1 MAARR
6 LRWLLVSSAASIAG
20 LVLPTSSESRNSIP
34 DAQTDAPSAVS
45 VTLYRDPYRASGSIA
60 LDRLNGF
67 ALITET
73 RAVHLRAGDQRLRFE
88 GVADGIEPES
98 AILTGLEDGSLEK
111 NRDAAVLSPSGLV
124 AAAVGEPLVLTRT
137 NPRTGRV
144 ERVSGT
150 VESDALG
157 GVIFKSEQGIEA
169 LRCSG
174 LPETLSFEG
183 TGGLR
188 SHPTLSVRVRSRREM
203 STTVT
208 LSYLARG
215 FDWAADYTATLAADG
230 RSMDLGAWIT
240 LANSNG
246 SGFPEAHT
254 QVVAGRVNRENGEVE
269 PIDVGGP
276 IVATCW
282 PCGSTSDIP
291 MQLQFALAG
300 ADGLKKRGVM
310 NSLPAPMAAAL
321 REVTVTGARA
331 QQEQLGD
338 LKLYRIPEPTT
349 LASRQSKQVR
359 LMDRADIPVAVVY
372 GLELEASENTHDV
385 GAAVPASRY
394 LRTMNTDANHL
405 GIPLPS
411 GHVQVFAH
419 RQGRRLLERESN
431 LRDLARDEEVEIDLG
446 PSSDVQVGAMS
457 TGRSHRIEISNAR
470 AAAIAFELKLRLPDG
485 VRLADANP
493 APETKNGRPIFTLN
507 IAPRSVGVVSYRT
520 SRSP

>member
-1 MAARR
+1 M
-6 LRWLLVSSAASIAG
+6 
-20 LVLPTSSESRNSIP
+20 
-34 DAQTDAPSAVS
+34 
-45 VTLYRDPYRASGSIA
+45 TLYRDPYRASGSIV

-73 RAVHLRAGDQRLRFE
+73 RAVHLQVGDQRLRFE

-111 NRDAAVLSPSGLV
+111 NRDAAVLSPSALV
-124 AAAVGEPLVLTRT
+124 AAAVGKPLVLTRT

-150 VESDALG
+150 VESDAQG

-188 SHPTLSVRVRSRREM
+188 PHPTLSVRVRSRREL
-203 STTVT
+203 SATLT

-240 LANSNG
+240 LANGNG
-246 SGFPEAHT
+246 TGFPEAHT

-282 PCGSTSDIP
+282 PRGSTSDIP

-300 ADGLKKRGVM
+300 ADALKKQGVM
-310 NSLPAPMAAAL
+310 NYSAVAPMAAAL
-321 REVTVTGARA
+321 REVSPPRA

-338 LKLYRIPEPTT
+338 LKLYRIPQPTT

-359 LMDRADIPVAVVY
+359 LMDRAAIPVAAVY
-372 GLELEASENTHDV
+372 GLELEASENPHV
-385 GAAVPASRY
+385 GGAMPASRY

-411 GHVQVFAH
+411 GHVQVFAYH
-419 RQGRRLLERESN
+419 QGRRLLERETN

-446 PSSDVQVGAMS
+446 PSSDVQVGATS
-457 TGRSHRIEISNAR
+457 TGRRHRIEISNAR
-470 AAAIAFELKLRLPDG
+470 AAGIAFELKLRLPDG
-485 VRLADANP
+485 VRLADAKP
-493 APETKNGRPIFTLN
+493 APGTKNGRPIFTLH
-507 IAPRSVGVVSYRT
+507 IPARSVGVVSYRT
-520 SRSP
+520 SGQP

>member
-1 MAARR
+1 MAAQR
-6 LRWLLVSSAASIAG
+6 LRWLLVSSAASFAG
-20 LVLPTSSESRNSIP
+20 LVLPASSSQSSNP
-34 DAQTDAPSAVS
+34 DARAEAPSAVS

-73 RAVHLRAGDQRLRFE
+73 RAVHLRVGDQRLRFE

-111 NRDAAVLSPSGLV
+111 NRDAAVLSPSALV
-124 AAAVGEPLVLTRT
+124 AAAVGKPLVLTRT

-150 VESDALG
+150 VESDVQG

-240 LANSNG
+240 LANGNG
-246 SGFPEAHT
+246 TGFLEAHT

-282 PCGSTSDIP
+282 PRGSTSDIP
-291 MQLQFALAG
+291 MQLQFDLGSAA
-300 ADGLKKRGVM
+300 LKKRVVM
-310 NSLPAPMAAAL
+310 SSLAAAPMAAAR
-321 REVTVTGARA
+321 REVTDTTRA

-349 LASRQSKQVR
+349 VASRQSKQVR
-359 LMDRADIPVAVVY
+359 LMDRAAIPVAVVY
-372 GLELEASENTHDV
+372 GLELEASEKPQDPG
-385 GAAVPASRY
+385 GAIAASRY
-394 LRTMNTDANHL
+394 LRTLNTDANHL

-411 GHVQVFAH
+411 GHVQVFALS
-419 RQGRRLLERESN
+419 QGRRLLERESN

-446 PSSDVQVGAMS
+446 PSSDVQVEATS
-457 TGRSHRIEISNAR
+457 TGRSHRIEVSNAR

-485 VRLADANP
+485 VRVADANP
-493 APETKNGRPIFTLN
+493 TPGTQNGRPIFTLN
-507 IAPRSVGVVSYRT
+507 IPARSVGVVSYRT
-520 SRSP
+520 SSSP

>member
-6 LRWLLVSSAASIAG
+6 FRWLLVSSAASIAG
-20 LVLPTSSESRNSIP
+20 LALPGSSESQNSIP

-45 VTLYRDPYRASGSIA
+45 VTLYRDPYRASGTIV

-73 RAVHLRAGDQRLRFE
+73 RAVHLQVGDQRLRFE
-88 GVADGIEPES
+88 GVADAIEPES
-98 AILTGLEDGSLEK
+98 AILTGLEDGNLEK
-111 NRDAAVLSPSGLV
+111 NRDAAVLSPSALV
-124 AAAVGEPLVLTRT
+124 AAAVGKPLVLTRT
-137 NPRTGRV
+137 NPKTGRV

-150 VESDALG
+150 VESDAQG
-157 GVIFKSEQGIEA
+157 GVIFKSDQGIEA

-188 SHPTLSVRVRSRREM
+188 SHPTLSVRVRSGRER
-203 STTVT
+203 SATVT

-240 LANSNG
+240 LANGNG
-246 SGFPEAHT
+246 TGFPEAHT

-282 PCGSTSDIP
+282 PRGSTSDIP
-291 MQLQFALAG
+291 MQLQFALTG
-300 ADGLKKRGVM
+300 VDGLKKRGVM
-310 NSLPAPMAAAL
+310 SSLAAPMAAAL
-321 REVTVTGARA
+321 REVTDTGVRA

-359 LMDRADIPVAVVY
+359 LMDRAAIPVAVVY
-372 GLELEASENTHDV
+372 GLELGASENPPV
-385 GAAVPASRY
+385 GGAMPASRY

-411 GHVQVFAH
+411 GHVQVFAY

-446 PSSDVQVGAMS
+446 PSSDVQVGARS
-457 TGRSHRIEISNAR
+457 TGRSHRIEVSNAR

-485 VRLADANP
+485 VRLTDANP
-493 APETKNGRPIFTLN
+493 APETKNGGPIFTLH
-507 IAPRSVGVVSYRT
+507 IPAHSVGVVSYRT
-520 SRSP
+520 SSSP

>member
-6 LRWLLVSSAASIAG
+6 LRWLFVSSAASIAG
-20 LVLPTSSESRNSIP
+20 LVLPASSESQNSIP

-45 VTLYRDPYRASGSIA
+45 VTLYRDPYRASGSIV

-73 RAVHLRAGDQRLRFE
+73 RAVHLQVGDQRLRFE

-111 NRDAAVLSPSGLV
+111 NRDAAVLSPSALV
-124 AAAVGEPLVLTRT
+124 AAAVGKPLVLTRT

-150 VESDALG
+150 VESDAQG
-157 GVIFKSEQGIEA
+157 GVIFKSDQGIEA

-188 SHPTLSVRVRSRREM
+188 SHPTLSVRVRSRRER
-203 STTVT
+203 SATVT

-240 LANSNG
+240 LANGNG
-246 SGFPEAHT
+246 TGFPEAHT

-282 PCGSTSDIP
+282 PRGSTSDIP

-300 ADGLKKRGVM
+300 ADALKKRVM
-310 NSLPAPMAAAL
+310 SSLTAPMAAAL
-321 REVTVTGARA
+321 REVTDTGARA

-359 LMDRADIPVAVVY
+359 LMDRAAIPVAVVY
-372 GLELEASENTHDV
+372 GLELEGSENPHV
-385 GAAVPASRY
+385 GGAMPASRY

-411 GHVQVFAH
+411 GHVQVFAY

-446 PSSDVQVGAMS
+446 PSSDVQVGATS
-457 TGRSHRIEISNAR
+457 IGRSHRIEISNAR

-493 APETKNGRPIFTLN
+493 APGTKNGRPIFTLH
-507 IAPRSVGVVSYRT
+507 IPARSVGVVSYRT
-520 SRSP
+520 SSSP

>member
-6 LRWLLVSSAASIAG
+6 LRWLFVSSAASIAG
-20 LVLPTSSESRNSIP
+20 LVLPASAESQNSIP

-45 VTLYRDPYRASGSIA
+45 VTLYRDPYRASGSIV

-73 RAVHLRAGDQRLRFE
+73 RAVHLQVGDQRLRFE

-111 NRDAAVLSPSGLV
+111 NRDAAVLSPSALV
-124 AAAVGEPLVLTRT
+124 AAAVGKPLVLTRT

-150 VESDALG
+150 VESDAQG
-157 GVIFKSEQGIEA
+157 GVIFKSDQGIEA

-188 SHPTLSVRVRSRREM
+188 SHPTLSVRVRSRRER
-203 STTVT
+203 SATVT

-240 LANSNG
+240 LANGNG
-246 SGFPEAHT
+246 TGFPEAHT

-282 PCGSTSDIP
+282 PRGSTSDIP

-300 ADGLKKRGVM
+300 ADALKKRVM
-310 NSLPAPMAAAL
+310 SSLTAPMAAAL
-321 REVTVTGARA
+321 REVTDTGARA

-359 LMDRADIPVAVVY
+359 LMDRAAIPVAVVY
-372 GLELEASENTHDV
+372 GLELEGSENPHV
-385 GAAVPASRY
+385 GGAMPASRY

-411 GHVQVFAH
+411 GHVQVFAY

-446 PSSDVQVGAMS
+446 PSSDVQVGATS
-457 TGRSHRIEISNAR
+457 IGRSHRIEISNAR

-493 APETKNGRPIFTLN
+493 APGTKNGRPIFTLH
-507 IAPRSVGVVSYRT
+507 IPARSVGVVSYRT
-520 SRSP
+520 SSSP

>member
-1 MAARR
+1 MAVRR
-6 LRWLLVSSAASIAG
+6 CGW
-20 LVLPTSSESRNSIP
+20 LVLSSGAAVTGLLLTASSESQGSIP
-34 DAQTDAPSAVS
+34 DERADAPSTIS
-45 VTLYRDPYRASGSIA
+45 VTLYRDPYRVSGSID

-73 RAVHLRAGDQRLRFE
+73 RAVHLRAGEQSLRFE

-111 NRDAAVLSPSGLV
+111 NRDAAVLSPSALV
-124 AAAVGEPLVLTRT
+124 AAAVGKPLLLTRT

-150 VESDALG
+150 VLSDAQG
-157 GVIFKSEQGIEA
+157 GVIFQSEQGIEA

-174 LPETLSFEG
+174 LPETFSFEG
-183 TGGLR
+183 TAGLR
-188 SHPTLSVRVRSRREM
+188 SHPTLSVKVRSNRERDA
-203 STTVT
+203 TVN
-208 LSYLARG
+208 LSYLAHG
-215 FDWAADYTATLAADG
+215 FDWAADYTATLAEDG

-240 LANSNG
+240 LANDNG
-246 SGFPEAHT
+246 TGFPNART
-254 QVVAGRVNRENGEVE
+254 QVVAGRVNRESGEVE

-282 PCGSTSDIP
+282 PRGSTSDIP
-291 MQLQFALAG
+291 LQLQVALAG
-300 ADGLKKRGVM
+300 VDGLKKRGAM
-310 NSLPAPMAAAL
+310 NSLAPVAAAL
-321 REVTVTGARA
+321 REVSPGRA

-338 LKLYRIPEPTT
+338 LKLYRIAEPTT

-359 LMDRADIPVAVVY
+359 LMDRAAIPVALVY
-372 GLELEASENTHDV
+372 GLELEASETPHDA
-385 GAAVPASRY
+385 GGPLLASSY

-411 GHVQVFAH
+411 GHVQVFAY

-446 PSSDVQVGAMS
+446 PSSDVQVGATS

-470 AAAIAFELKLRLPDG
+470 ASAVAFELKLRLPDG

-493 APETKNGRPIFTLN
+493 APGTKNGRPIFTLH
-507 IAPRSVGVVSYRT
+507 IPAGSVGVVSYRT
-520 SRSP
+520 ASSP